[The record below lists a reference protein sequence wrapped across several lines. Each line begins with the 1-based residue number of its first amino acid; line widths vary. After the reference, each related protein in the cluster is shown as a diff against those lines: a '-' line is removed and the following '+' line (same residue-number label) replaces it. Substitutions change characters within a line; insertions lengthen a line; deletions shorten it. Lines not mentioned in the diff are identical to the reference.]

1 MTLKSGESKSQ
12 SFLAL
17 AFEGRTPMKALAAA
31 ILVGSALILINQYD
45 AILGDVPF
53 HWGKAVLTMMVPYC
67 VATYGAVGAKRENRD
82 GS

>member
-1 MTLKSGESKSQ
+1 MTLKSEKSKSE

-17 AFEGRTPMKALAAA
+17 AFEGRTPRTALAMA
-31 ILVGSALILINQYD
+31 ILVGSALIVINQYD

-53 HWGKAVLTMMVPYC
+53 HWGKAALTMMVPYC
-67 VATYGAVGAKRENRD
+67 VATYGAVGAKREQRN